1 MGVPNKIFSLLGIA
15 MKSGNVVSGE
25 FQTLEAVKK
34 KKAKVVLV
42 SEDASDN
49 TRKQFFDKCAFYEIP
64 VFQYGTKEDLGRAI
78 GKDLRSSLA
87 VCDDGLATA
96 IKKQLDVENLGLR
109 ELGKEK

>member
-15 MKSGNVVSGE
+15 MKSGNVASGE
-25 FQTLEAVKK
+25 YQTLEAVKK
-34 KKAKVVLV
+34 KKARLVLV

-49 TRKQFFDKCAFYEIP
+49 TRKLFFDKCAFYQVP
-64 VFQYGTKEDLGRAI
+64 VWSYGSKEDLGRAI

-96 IKKQLDVENLGLR
+96 IKKQLEM
-109 ELGKEK
+109 EK

>member
-15 MKSGNVVSGE
+15 MKGGKVVSGE
-25 FQTLEAVKK
+25 YQTLEAVKK
-34 KKAKVVLV
+34 KKALLVLV

-49 TRKQFFDKCAFYEIP
+49 TRKLFFDKCAFYNVP
-64 VFQYGTKEDLGRAI
+64 VEQYGNKEDLGRAI

-87 VCDDGLATA
+87 VCEVGLATA
-96 IKKQLDVENLGLR
+96 IKKQLEMENSGLR